1 MKQSYI
7 TLTATALFCSFTID
21 AQVGIGTT
29 TPEAGLD
36 VVSANHG
43 VVFPRIGLNSRNI
56 QAPVTNPQG
65 GTLSIGTLVY
75 NTASSGVSPNQVAP
89 GYYFWDGSQWVA
101 LDGKG
106 GRDWSLLGNSG
117 TNPAIN
123 FLGTTDNVNLIFK
136 TNNLQRA
143 LVRSDGNVGI
153 NTNGDAYTKLYVVN
167 TGAFNDAV
175 HGSNDDNVGNA
186 FWGTNVNT
194 GGTAILGGAG
204 TGGSI
209 YPSTGAGVA
218 GSGPF
223 VGVYGSN
230 GYGFP
235 NNPAH
240 YTNCGGGFSL
250 DSDNNTATLNN
261 SAFAKI
267 AGIDNISPDGSLA
280 SRRSLYG
287 GYFNAG
293 VGVGQSYSYVGLK
306 YNCTNMGTGGTNFK
320 VIGNGTNSTLIMD
333 KENKPR
339 ILFSPEAP
347 EILFED
353 YGIGKLENGSTYV
366 ALDEILKE
374 AIYVD
379 EMHPLKVFIQL
390 EGECN
395 GVYVSEKSKD
405 GFKVIELSNGNSD
418 VTFSW
423 HIVANRADEIDG
435 NGNLTSQHVGLRL
448 PYGPVPIKETPMEK
462 KEINLKNDSLV
473 NN

>member
-1 MKQSYI
+1 MKNYYLFFMAILCSY
-7 TLTATALFCSFTID
+7 TTD
-21 AQVGIGTT
+21 AQIGFATT
-29 TPEAGLD
+29 TPQAFLD
-36 VVSANHG
+36 VNSNTQGVLLSRVS
-43 VVFPRIGLNSRNI
+43 LTSRNI
-56 QAPVTNPQG
+56 ASPVVNPQG
-65 GTLSIGTLVY
+65 GAIVEGTLVY
-75 NTASSGVSPNQVAP
+75 NTNTNGLIPFNVSP
-89 GYYFWDGSQWVA
+89 GFYFWDGSQWVA

-123 FLGTTDNVNLIFK
+123 FLGTVDNTNLIFR

-153 NTNGDAYTKLYVVN
+153 NTNGDAFTKLYVVN
-167 TGAFNDAV
+167 AGAFNDAI
-175 HGSNDDNVGNA
+175 HGANDDNVGNA
-186 FWGTNVNT
+186 FLGTNINT

-235 NNPAH
+235 NNPAR

-306 YNCTNMGTGGTNFK
+306 YNCTNLGTGGTNFK

-353 YGIGKLENGSTYV
+353 YGTATLNNGTTYV
-366 ALDEILKE
+366 ALDDVLKE
-374 AIYVD
+374 ALYID
-379 EMHPLKVFIQL
+379 EKHPLKVFIQL

-395 GVYVSEKSKD
+395 GVYVTEKSKD
-405 GFKVIELSNGNSD
+405 GFKVVELNNGNSS
-418 VTFSW
+418 VSFSW
-423 HIVANRADEIDG
+423 HIVANRADDIDS
-435 NGNLTSQHVGLRL
+435 NGNITSKHVDLRL
-448 PYGPVPIKETPMEK
+448 PYGPIPIKETQMVK
-462 KEINLKNDSLV
+462 KDIKLKNYSLV